1 MAIQMYKGKV
11 SEIVANRDV
20 KTRLEDGWTFKP
32 SQPKATFKFSKD
44 KIKASAEVENKQTDP
59 TGPED
64 LNKEEQ

>member
-11 SEIVANRDV
+11 SEIVDNRDV
-20 KTRLEDGWTFKP
+20 QTRLKDGWTFTP
-32 SQPKATFKFSKD
+32 SQPKATFKFSRD
-44 KIKASAEVENKQTDP
+44 KIKAEAEVESTTDL